1 MVQLYGQQ
9 LAVVGDGGGGDD
21 CEMALAVEEMM

>member
-9 LAVVGDGGGGDD
+9 LAVVEDGGGDD
-21 CEMALAVEEMM
+21 CEVALVVEEMM